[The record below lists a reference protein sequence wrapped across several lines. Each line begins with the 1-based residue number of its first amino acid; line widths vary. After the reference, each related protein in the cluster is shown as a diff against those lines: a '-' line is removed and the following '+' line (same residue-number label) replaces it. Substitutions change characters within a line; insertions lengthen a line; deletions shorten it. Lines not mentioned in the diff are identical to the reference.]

1 MTSLRGDS
9 SSREP
14 LLWVQLLGLAAWP
27 LEALGLLLLLAG
39 GDPGPFPLVE
49 RLFCWGLGALLP
61 AVLFW
66 RLPPDPWSLL
76 LLQVPLRG
84 RRERQRRLS
93 GLPFSLGLRLVAAAG
108 SLPLLALVWWADR
121 QGGIAWSLSPLATT
135 PRLLV
140 LLICSPLLALM
151 LWQWHQL
158 VQAIWLLTRPPS
170 LVEASVP
177 LGLEQ
182 AQGRRLNL
190 GLPLLLL
197 PPLASPAARAKQ
209 PAGRTEPPQSIRDQ
223 TPIPV
228 EVQAK
233 AKVQAQ
239 AQEPDHADPQAPS
252 AVPEPPTP
260 SSASTPAA
268 GPSQGGADR
277 ESSPSAGAPTAAEPA
292 PGAITAAPS
301 TPIETTTTGD
311 GAIAIALA
319 IDEQQ
324 PPEDGQGNDLN
335 QQI

>member
-1 MTSLRGDS
+1 MTSLRGDT

-61 AVLFW
+61 ACLFW
-66 RLPPDPWSLL
+66 RLPPDPWSLVL
-76 LLQVPLRG
+76 VQVPLRG

-93 GLPFSLGLRLVAAAG
+93 ALPSNLGLRLGAAAG
-108 SLPLLALVWWADR
+108 TLPLLALVWWADR

-135 PRLLV
+135 PRLVV

-158 VQAIWLLTRPPS
+158 VQAIWLLSRPPS
-170 LVEASVP
+170 LVDATVP

-182 AQGRRLNL
+182 PQGQHLNL

-197 PPLASPAARAKQ
+197 PLLAIP
-209 PAGRTEPPQSIRDQ
+209 PAGSNQLVEPVAAPEEDL
-223 TPIPV
+223 
-228 EVQAK
+228 
-233 AKVQAQ
+233 AQ
-239 AQEPDHADPQAPS
+239 APPHAPISAPAPS
-252 AVPEPPTP
+252 V
-260 SSASTPAA
+260 
-268 GPSQGGADR
+268 G
-277 ESSPSAGAPTAAEPA
+277 
-292 PGAITAAPS
+292 
-301 TPIETTTTGD
+301 IETTAPGKR
-311 GAIAIALA
+311 ALA
-319 IDEQQ
+319 IPTAIDQQQ
-324 PPEDGQGNDLN
+324 PPEDRQGSDLD

>member
-93 GLPFSLGLRLVAAAG
+93 ALQASLGLRLVAAAG

-158 VQAIWLLTRPPS
+158 VQAIWLLSRPPS
-170 LVEASVP
+170 LVDASGP

-182 AQGRRLNL
+182 DQGQRLNL

-209 PAGRTEPPQSIRDQ
+209 PAERPQPRQSIPTQ
-223 TPIPV
+223 TPIPAQT
-228 EVQAK
+228 QAP
-233 AKVQAQ
+233 
-239 AQEPDHADPQAPS
+239 AQEPDHAVPQAPS
-252 AVPEPPTP
+252 AAPESQAPTP
-260 SSASTPAA
+260 ASTPVP
-268 GPSQGGADR
+268 GPSAGGADP
-277 ESSPSAGAPTAAEPA
+277 EPSPSAGPATASQPA

-301 TPIETTTTGD
+301 IPIETTTPGD
-311 GAIAIALA
+311 GASAVALT

-324 PPEDGQGNDLN
+324 PPEDGQGSDLN

>member
-9 SSREP
+9 SGREP

-61 AVLFW
+61 ACLFW
-66 RLPPDPWSLL
+66 RLPPDPWSLVL
-76 LLQVPLRG
+76 VQVPLRG

-93 GLPFSLGLRLVAAAG
+93 SLPPSLGLRLGAAAG
-108 SLPLLALVWWADR
+108 TLPLLALVWWADR

-135 PRLLV
+135 PRLVV

-158 VQAIWLLTRPPS
+158 VQAIWLLSRPPS
-170 LVEASVP
+170 LVDATVP

-182 AQGRRLNL
+182 PQGQHLNL

-197 PPLASPAARAKQ
+197 PLLASPPARANQ
-209 PAGRTEPPQSIRDQ
+209 
-223 TPIPV
+223 PV
-228 EVQAK
+228 EQ
-233 AKVQAQ
+233 
-239 AQEPDHADPQAPS
+239 PL
-252 AVPEPPTP
+252 PTP
-260 SSASTPAA
+260 
-268 GPSQGGADR
+268 
-277 ESSPSAGAPTAAEPA
+277 EEEPA
-292 PGAITAAPS
+292 PAPPLEPIAS
-301 TPIETTTTGD
+301 ASSVGIETTAPGER
-311 GAIAIALA
+311 ALA
-319 IDEQQ
+319 IPMAIDQQQ
-324 PPEDGQGNDLN
+324 PPEDRQGSNLD